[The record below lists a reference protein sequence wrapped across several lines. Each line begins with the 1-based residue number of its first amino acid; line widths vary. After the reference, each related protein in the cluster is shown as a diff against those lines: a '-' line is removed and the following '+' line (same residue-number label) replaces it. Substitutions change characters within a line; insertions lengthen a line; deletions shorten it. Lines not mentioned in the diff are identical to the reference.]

1 MLLTDR
7 CQVMLPNG
15 CQCPNPIINLTQVP
29 LDLIASMDKTKCLL
43 HNQLPAASESPEVVD
58 ETTQRANSIPP
69 NNTGE

>member
-7 CQVMLPNG
+7 CQVMLPNS
-15 CQCPNPIINLTQVP
+15 CQCPNPVVTIVTGWIEGYD
-29 LDLIASMDKTKCLL
+29 LDKCLL
-43 HNQLPAASESPEVVD
+43 HNQMPAVSESPEVVD